1 MTGVLHAYNNPR
13 FTLQGKEI
21 SLDTN
26 NVALDNLN
34 YSSPAIPRTC
44 FLISLD
50 QLWSSMALKWKQ
62 NFKPRK
68 CPILR
73 LHYLLLVDEMLI
85 FYQTHVKFKGNV
97 DGVPSED
104 E

>member
-34 YSSPAIPRTC
+34 YSSPAIPHTC

-50 QLWSSMALKWKQ
+50 QFWSSMALKWKQ
-62 NFKPRK
+62 NFKPSK